1 LKKLR
6 KKDRTNEEK
15 QFDAK
20 IKTAMR
26 KLGPNPQA
34 DATPIPFPYFLAWDR
49 LGRKGQRVTIIR
61 QSTQTAQVRFEDGFT
76 TVINR
81 QALRRI

>member
-1 LKKLR
+1 MK
-6 KKDRTNEEK
+6 KKDRTSDEK
-15 QFDAK
+15 RFDG
-20 IKTAMR
+20 IVKTAVM
-26 KLGPNPQA
+26 KLGPNPSA
-34 DATPIPFPYFLAWDR
+34 DAQPTPFPYKLVWDR

-61 QSTQTAQVRFEDGFT
+61 QSTKTAQVKFEDGFT

>member
-1 LKKLR
+1 MR
-6 KKDRTNEEK
+6 KKDRTSEEK

-20 IKTAMR
+20 LKTAVMR
-26 KLGPNPQA
+26 LGPNPQVA
-34 DATPIPFPYFLAWDR
+34 PQPIPFPYVLVWDR

-61 QSTQTAQVRFEDGFT
+61 QSTKTAQIKFEDGFT

-81 QALRRI
+81 QALRRV

>member
-1 LKKLR
+1 LR
-6 KKDRTNEEK
+6 KKDRTSEEK
-15 QFDAK
+15 QFDGML
-20 IKTAMR
+20 KTAMR
-26 KLGPNPQA
+26 RLGPNPQA
-34 DATPIPFPYFLAWDR
+34 DAAPIPLYPYVLCWDR